1 MAHILGSM
9 MGDEFELGYIFKRMV
24 KGMRNKMSMVLRKIE
39 KSSNMST
46 DALKNVLKWFGNNEW
61 SSGESHEWYR
71 GWNYKGEER
80 SWRK

>member
-1 MAHILGSM
+1 M
-9 MGDEFELGYIFKRMV
+9 MEDEFELGHIFKRMV

-46 DALKNVLKWFGNNEW
+46 DALKNVLKWFGKMNGAV
-61 SSGESHEWYR
+61 SSGEGHEWCR

-80 SWRK
+80 SWKK